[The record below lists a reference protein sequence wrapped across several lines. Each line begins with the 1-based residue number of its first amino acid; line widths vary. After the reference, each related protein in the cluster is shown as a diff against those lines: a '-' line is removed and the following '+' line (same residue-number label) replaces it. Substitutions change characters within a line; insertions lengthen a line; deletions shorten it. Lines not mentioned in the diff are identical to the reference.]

1 MASRLTATEI
11 DKKTCSEYA
20 QSERKCLTYLR
31 GDEMFGSFVAKA
43 KIHPSRTSHH
53 CRLFQTVSS
62 TGYFSLC
69 IYVKTA
75 KVITQFYALR
85 SADER
90 QTK

>member
-20 QSERKCLTYLR
+20 QSSRINLTYLR

-43 KIHPSRTSHH
+43 KIHLSRTNHH
-53 CRLFQTVSS
+53 CRLFRTVSL

-69 IYVKTA
+69 I
-75 KVITQFYALR
+75 
-85 SADER
+85 
-90 QTK
+90 